1 MLALIVDIPM
11 DGYCDNAG
19 NLNDKKHGYRWSA
32 SPKDDRNARHFRF
45 NVDDGRLYRTNRSG
59 AFPVRPVFK

>member
-32 SPKDDRNARHFRF
+32 SPGGNNGARGFIF
-45 NVDDGRLYRTNRSG
+45 GTGGGRLGRDSRDY
-59 AFPVRPVFK
+59 ALPVRPVLK